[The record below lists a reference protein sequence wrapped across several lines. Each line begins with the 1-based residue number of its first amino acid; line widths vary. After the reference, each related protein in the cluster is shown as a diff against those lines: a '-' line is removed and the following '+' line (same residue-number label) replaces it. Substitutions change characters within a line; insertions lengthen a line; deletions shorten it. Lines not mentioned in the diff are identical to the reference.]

1 MKTTRTK
8 AVYNCH
14 YDGNQCE
21 YAVPKFDE
29 NGYLIPESN
38 EQLENNYSNV
48 YSQQTIDRSWDKCL
62 RCPRNYSIDGCCYGR
77 LEIIECE
84 V

>member
-1 MKTTRTK
+1 MKTTK
-8 AVYNCH
+8 VIYNCH
-14 YDGNQCE
+14 YDGKQCE

-38 EQLENNYSNV
+38 EQLKTTYPNIF
-48 YSQQTIDRSWDKCL
+48 SQHIIDRSWDKCL
-62 RCPRNYSIDGCCYGR
+62 RCQRNLSIDGCCHGR